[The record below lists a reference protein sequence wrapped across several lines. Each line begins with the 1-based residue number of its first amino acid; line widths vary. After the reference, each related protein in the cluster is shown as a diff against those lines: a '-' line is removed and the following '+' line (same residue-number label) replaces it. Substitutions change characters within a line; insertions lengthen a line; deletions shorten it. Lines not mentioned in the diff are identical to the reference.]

1 MHRPLVENEI
11 VPCALWQR
19 PWIAF
24 NCTGGES
31 DIIPY
36 EHVCKFFPV
45 CTWAPAHAL
54 QIPKVCR
61 ESIRVFCLSM
71 SGYPNSL
78 SAKCAGFFFFFFFFF
93 LLLYRRNRPTSN
105 VLLGDNNLWEN
116 DVTQRGRKEG
126 GRTDRGATRAAE
138 TQHITSCSQ
147 IEVAAAHWGRLCN
160 RSARCQIGEARF

>member
-1 MHRPLVENEI
+1 MKL
-11 VPCALWQR
+11 
-19 PWIAF
+19 
-24 NCTGGES
+24 
-31 DIIPY
+31 Y
-36 EHVCKFFPV
+36 
-45 CTWAPAHAL
+45 PAHYDSDHGLHLIAL
-54 QIPKVCR
+54 
-61 ESIRVFCLSM
+61 EERVISSLTSM
-71 SGYPNSL
+71 SASFSRSVPERPRMLCKSPKCVGSQSVCSAFRWADIRTACQPNVQ
-78 SAKCAGFFFFFFFFF
+78 GFFFFFFFF

-105 VLLGDNNLWEN
+105 VLRGDNNLWEN